1 MQNQTNLNN
10 LERVEV
16 MALFGYQMTP
26 CQPLTF
32 KRRGYE
38 ESEVTELLR
47 THIRFI
53 GNTAIHVFDVLVGKE
68 QCRLM
73 FNATDLTWHIAAN

>member
-32 KRRGYE
+32 KRHGYD

-47 THIRFI
+47 THIRFV
-53 GNTAIHVFDVLVGKE
+53 GNTAIHVFDVLVGKVY
-68 QCRLM
+68 CRLM
-73 FNATDLTWHIAAN
+73 FNAKDLTWHIAAD

>member
-32 KRRGYE
+32 KRHGYD

-47 THIRFI
+47 THIRFV
-53 GNTAIHVFDVLVGKE
+53 GNPAIHVFDVLVGRE

-73 FNATDLTWHIAAN
+73 FNATDLTWHLAAI

>member
-32 KRRGYE
+32 KRHGYD

-47 THIRFI
+47 THIRF
-53 GNTAIHVFDVLVGKE
+53 VGKYRDS
-68 QCRLM
+68 RLRCLSRKGAM
-73 FNATDLTWHIAAN
+73 SSDV

>member
-10 LERVEV
+10 
-16 MALFGYQMTP
+16 
-26 CQPLTF
+26 
-32 KRRGYE
+32 

-47 THIRFI
+47 THIRFV

-73 FNATDLTWHIAAN
+73 FNATDLTWHIAAD